1 MGEIVNFKEDNGKY
15 KKPKATRKKVKFQG
29 TQTYI
34 NKDTGEVLEMS
45 VTEIEERD
53 ANFHKIWLGHML
65 ESLDLIGN
73 QKIRVALFIMNNLNR
88 DNEFLMTYDMIEK
101 KAGISRPT
109 IAETMEVL
117 QESDFLQKVKNGHYR
132 INPDVLFKGGKSDR
146 LNILLKYNKSE

>member
-1 MGEIVNFKEDNGKY
+1 
-15 KKPKATRKKVKFQG
+15 
-29 TQTYI
+29 
-34 NKDTGEVLEMS
+34 
-45 VTEIEERD
+45 
-53 ANFHKIWLGHML
+53 ML

-101 KAGISRPT
+101 KTGISRPT
-109 IAETMEVL
+109 IAETMKVL